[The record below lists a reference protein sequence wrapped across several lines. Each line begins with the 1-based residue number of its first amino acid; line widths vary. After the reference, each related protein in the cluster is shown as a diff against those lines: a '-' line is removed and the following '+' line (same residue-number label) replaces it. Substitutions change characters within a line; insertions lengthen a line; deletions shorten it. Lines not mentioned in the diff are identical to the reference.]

1 MNSFY
6 PAATLALSEICLALL
21 VLSAILIFT
30 AMRKQRQTR
39 HALALLTEKL
49 KQGEGERL
57 IFIKAML
64 KDVYHVPDDKIDEI
78 SSAIIK
84 TEMLCYRGLMD
95 TFLSRNGATLENIDQ
110 LMMPVFDAYRG
121 LAQQGSPSVQ
131 GGEPSIDGG
140 GELGSLKSHLEKL
153 KAKNEKLSQEM
164 TALKT
169 EMEETNEEFTRAF
182 AGRIKDESDMTP
194 PETATGAAQANPQDM
209 PAASVEEVAPDPTT
223 PTTMEERPEENTT
236 TVPAAEEDNTIL
248 QDDSGSAADKADTNE
263 EDILKNLDIDLTD
276 INLADEDNSENI
288 AAAPSETTNETND
301 NAAKA
306 GGGDNI
312 AGDDAPAQAD
322 VASSAKQA
330 QQDDVQVSAKAKTA

>member
-6 PAATLALSEICLALL
+6 PAATIALSEICLALL

-95 TFLSRNGATLENIDQ
+95 TFSSRNGATLENIDQ

-153 KAKNEKLSQEM
+153 KTKNEKLSQEM

-209 PAASVEEVAPDPTT
+209 PAAS
-223 PTTMEERPEENTT
+223 EENTT